1 MALLA
6 INNRLLNASINN
18 NHKFLF
24 IGLIFIIYFIWMDIA
39 LFVNLQRWTPPP
51 IQPSS
56 SITSSINLLS
66 EQPIF
71 NSNHNNNNQNNH
83 NKTNQLNVDKIKLY
97 QKYKTESHS
106 VFKPLSVKLIM
117 VDHMSHYVHD
127 VVAHFMDDTLHFTDL
142 FPWITP
148 NMVSFFGLGCAML
161 GSYLMISDQLLTRQ
175 IGSILFE
182 VRNLAD
188 GLDGVVFRSRLR
200 QREIEILNMNG
211 EDASKSNIIYQSNY
225 GSSGYNVDI
234 YCDGFAGLF
243 LVFAILIRFLRRP
256 PHKSIFMFIYS
267 F

>member
-66 EQPIF
+66 GQPIIA
-71 NSNHNNNNQNNH
+71 NSNM
-83 NKTNQLNVDKIKLY
+83 NKTKQNSNIDKSKLY
-97 QKYKTESHS
+97 QKYKSESVHS

-127 VVAHFMDDTLHFTDL
+127 VAAHFMDDTLHFTDL

-148 NMVSFFGLGCAML
+148 NMVSFFGLGCAIL
-161 GSYLMISDQLLTRQ
+161 GCYLMISDQLLTRQ
-175 IGSILFE
+175 IGSVLFE

-200 QREIEILNMNG
+200 KREIEILNMNG

-225 GSSGYNVDI
+225 GTSGYNVDI
-234 YCDGFAGLF
+234 WCDGFAGLF
-243 LVFAILIRFLRRP
+243 LVFAILIRFLRHP
-256 PHKSIFMFIYS
+256 PHKSSTLF
-267 F
+267 